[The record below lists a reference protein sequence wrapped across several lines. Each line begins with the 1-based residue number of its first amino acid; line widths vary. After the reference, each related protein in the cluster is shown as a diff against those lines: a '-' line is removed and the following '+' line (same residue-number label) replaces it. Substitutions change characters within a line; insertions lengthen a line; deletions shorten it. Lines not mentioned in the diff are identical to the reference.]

1 MAVLT
6 VTRDNF
12 EEEVVRSDRPVLVD
26 FNAGWCGP
34 CKVLKP
40 IIEELSE
47 ECTDVKFVSIDID
60 DEDKLAED
68 YDVTSIPCLVLVKGG
83 EEVARSIGLK
93 SKDAI
98 AEMLGGN

>member
-60 DEDKLAED
+60 DEDELAED